1 LNWTE
6 EELTILIRVL
16 NHTTDIRTLEYIVL
30 VCWCSARNPLDRA
43 EATRYEIGYNL
54 CLCVRCRLRFCVVI
68 LRWVSVYNSLLTHK
82 PVFFAV
88 CLSYSCTALNPPW
101 FLVYSLIIPCKF
113 TCTFPVYR
121 YGVTETLLTVL
132 SGHINGHI
140 DTREHHRLVECLGT
154 LTSIY

>member
-1 LNWTE
+1 MEEKGVERDGEGEGEGGDMIGGNDDGNGGDGDGDGGGGGGGEGGKAAMGGSLEESLGEPLEGERLNWTE

-68 LRWVSVYNSLLTHK
+68 LRRVSVYNSLYK

-88 CLSYSCTALNPPW
+88 CLIRVQL
-101 FLVYSLIIPCKF
+101 
-113 TCTFPVYR
+113 
-121 YGVTETLLTVL
+121 
-132 SGHINGHI
+132 
-140 DTREHHRLVECLGT
+140 
-154 LTSIY
+154 